1 MCENDRR
8 TAVIPIKN
16 RRRMNDNRQIKNF
29 FIRHS
34 NSLNSR
40 HLLNM
45 RQSVFPLSFFRLNI
59 LCCENLQAKTLLL
72 FSGLFMLSR
81 MIFLLTSKKT
91 QKCFIRGCSMLKK
104 YSMLRIHPFKCSYSP
119 AGQCPA
125 SEYEIDRIERFHQTQ

>member
-1 MCENDRR
+1 M
-8 TAVIPIKN
+8 IPIKN

-59 LCCENLQAKTLLL
+59 LCCENLQATTLLL

-81 MIFLLTSKKT
+81 MIFLLTSKKNT
-91 QKCFIRGCSMLKK
+91 EVLHSWLFHTKKIQHAKNPSIQMLLFPCRPVPRFGIRN
-104 YSMLRIHPFKCSYSP
+104 R
-119 AGQCPA
+119 Q
-125 SEYEIDRIERFHQTQ
+125 DRTISSDSII